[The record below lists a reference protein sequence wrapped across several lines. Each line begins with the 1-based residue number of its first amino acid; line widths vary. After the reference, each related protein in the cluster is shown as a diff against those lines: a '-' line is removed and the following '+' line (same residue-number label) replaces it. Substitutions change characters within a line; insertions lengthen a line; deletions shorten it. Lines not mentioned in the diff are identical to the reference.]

1 MVPWVQS
8 EIMIHLHP
16 VLHDVHFRLM
26 DIEVVK
32 RLPIQLEQ
40 LQLLLVLLLELI
52 AQDKLLH

>member
-1 MVPWVQS
+1 
-8 EIMIHLHP
+8 MIHLHP

-32 RLPIQLEQ
+32 RLPIKLEQ

-52 AQDKLLH
+52 AQDELLH